1 MKPLGFSPSFRHASR
16 AVPLLALLLL
26 AGCRGSETTASAPPP
41 SPPEVGVYTVTAEPL
56 TLTTELPGRTAAY
69 RIAEVRPQV
78 NGIIQERL
86 FTEGTDVEEGQ
97 QLYRID
103 PAPYRAALARAEANL
118 VSAENLAKRYERLVE
133 TSAISR
139 QQYDDAKAAWE
150 TAQAEL
156 EMARIDMRYTQVLSP
171 ITGRIGRSKVT
182 EGSLVTNGQ
191 AKEMAVVTQLDPIY
205 VDVTQPVTK
214 MLKLRRALESGL
226 LERSGEQ
233 AVPVTLTLE
242 DGSRYPLEGKLKFSE
257 VVVDASTGSVT
268 LRAEFPNPDGTLLP
282 GMFVRA
288 TLQEGVRPEATL
300 VPQQAV
306 TRDPN
311 GTASVL
317 VVTADN
323 IAERREVQTLRT
335 VGNTWLVDEGIAAG
349 ERVVTEGLQRVQPGM
364 QVQPEPA
371 GNVDL
376 QTDLSVAAN

>member
-1 MKPLGFSPSFRHASR
+1 M
-16 AVPLLALLLL
+16 
-26 AGCRGSETTASAPPP
+26 
-41 SPPEVGVYTVTAEPL
+41 
-56 TLTTELPGRTAAY
+56 
-69 RIAEVRPQV
+69 
-78 NGIIQERL
+78 
-86 FTEGTDVEEGQ
+86 
-97 QLYRID
+97 
-103 PAPYRAALARAEANL
+103 
-118 VSAENLAKRYERLVE
+118 
-133 TSAISR
+133 
-139 QQYDDAKAAWE
+139 
-150 TAQAEL
+150 
-156 EMARIDMRYTQVLSP
+156 LSP